1 MKMLSS
7 FTHVVLNLHKYISV
21 EHTHKKNVLNFF
33 FEKCLS
39 DISVITES
47 EWGPVLFWTPMISL
61 NYLVFHTGLEQ
72 HEDE

>member
-21 EHTHKKNVLNFF
+21 EHTHKKKKI
-33 FEKCLS
+33 EKCLS

-47 EWGPVLFWTPMISL
+47 
-61 NYLVFHTGLEQ
+61 
-72 HEDE
+72 